1 MRPGDNATIACSAT
15 GDTPINIEW
24 KKERG
29 YMPQYITV
37 FGGILQ
43 FQGISVNDE
52 GKYVCSATN
61 AVGRAEA
68 VAEVIV
74 QGNLGLRLRH

>member
-1 MRPGDNATIACSAT
+1 
-15 GDTPINIEW
+15 
-24 KKERG
+24 
-29 YMPQYITV
+29 MPQYITV

-43 FQGISVNDE
+43 FQGISVNDQ

-74 QGNLGLRLRH
+74 QGKKIKPFFLIKYKESVKKYLKQQW